1 MARRASW
8 LSIFAIALLAG
19 CSGEPEKVATNDA
32 GNNDAVT
39 QIDEDLPDL
48 PASRNVAAPNATDS
62 PSAAASD
69 GQIPPRFWGQWRT
82 ARKSCDDRRDTMG
95 VTISADRLLFYES
108 EGRVK
113 AVRETGPNALTLS
126 ADYTGEGES
135 WSRWSSLK
143 LTDRDE
149 LLIDDVRRVRCP

>member
-1 MARRASW
+1 MARRANW
-8 LSIFAIALLAG
+8 LSVFAIALLVG
-19 CSGEPEKVATNDA
+19 CSGEPDKSARNISSENGV
-32 GNNDAVT
+32 VSE
-39 QIDEDLPDL
+39 IDEDLPNVEHPRNESGGEA
-48 PASRNVAAPNATDS
+48 PAPAQT
-62 PSAAASD
+62 ASD

-82 ARKSCDDRRDTMG
+82 NRKSCDDRRDTMG

-113 AVRETGPNALTLS
+113 KVRETGPNALTLS

-135 WSRWSSLK
+135 WSRWSSLN
-143 LTDRDE
+143 LTDKDE